1 MQVATREVETRTIEI
16 VRSLKRPLPIT
27 SLLQGKVRE
36 VTLTTRWLQKAVVRL
51 MISTIKESDH
61 LPIIT
66 VVVLAIIILETS
78 HRRRTSIVTNTISL
92 HRAGKQNLL
101 IIVVINMRNRSTCH
115 RNAKLLVAPLEI
127 KEEAVAHITMVVAT
141 LIKTIKIT
149 NTTTNRTITIE
160 TVTKV
165 MEISNNKKTM
175 AEAVVIGHPQCL
187 TMKTRLISK
196 LSLH

>member
-1 MQVATREVETRTIEI
+1 METRTIEI
-16 VRSLKRPLPIT
+16 VRSLKGPLPIT
-27 SLLQGKVRE
+27 SLLQVKVRE
-36 VTLTTRWLQKAVVRL
+36 VTLTTRWLQEAVVRS

-92 HRAGKQNLL
+92 HRAGVQNLL

-149 NTTTNRTITIE
+149 NTTTINRTITIE

-187 TMKTRLISK
+187 PMKTRLISK